1 MKVVLIGP
9 FPPLRGGISMFNHSL
24 SNEFEK
30 THEVFRISFSLQ
42 YPKFLFPGKS
52 QYNEFL
58 GKPAEKLVSS
68 INPLSWSKTAK
79 RIVDIKPDLVIFQYW
94 HPFFSLAFSSI
105 ANKIKRGFNA
115 KIIVN
120 CNNIIPHEPNFLDK
134 YLTKKFFKYG
144 DYFVTMSQTVKK
156 VLLQIDPHA
165 KFIESKHPIY
175 DIFGDPI
182 KKDIAMRNLSL
193 SKELDKKIILY
204 FGLIREYKGLD
215 ILIEAAQKLKTKL
228 GNFKIVVAG
237 ECYGKEA
244 KYLNLAKKLDVL
256 DCFDFRFQFVKDQQI
271 SSYFC
276 SSDVVVL
283 PYRSATQSGVIPLA
297 YHFNKPVITTN
308 VGGLPENVLDGQ
320 TGFIC
325 NPTPKELSN
334 SIVKFF
340 SSSHGFSSS
349 VMDFKKQFSWEI
361 FVKNII
367 EGSCEK

>member
-1 MKVVLIGP
+1 
-9 FPPLRGGISMFNHSL
+9 
-24 SNEFEK
+24 
-30 THEVFRISFSLQ
+30 
-42 YPKFLFPGKS
+42 
-52 QYNEFL
+52 
-58 GKPAEKLVSS
+58 
-68 INPLSWSKTAK
+68 
-79 RIVDIKPDLVIFQYW
+79 
-94 HPFFSLAFSSI
+94 
-105 ANKIKRGFNA
+105 
-115 KIIVN
+115 
-120 CNNIIPHEPNFLDK
+120 
-134 YLTKKFFKYG
+134 
-144 DYFVTMSQTVKK
+144 MSQTVKK

-182 KKDIAMRNLSL
+182 KKDIAMQNLSL

-256 DCFDFRFQFVKDQQI
+256 DCFDFRFQFVKDQHI

>member
-30 THEVFRISFSLQ
+30 NHEVFRISFSLQ

-52 QYNEFL
+52 QYSEFA
-58 GKPAEKLVSS
+58 GKPAEKLVNS
-68 INPLSWSKTAK
+68 INPLTWSKTAK
-79 RIVDIKPDLVIFQYW
+79 RIDDIKPDLIIFQYW
-94 HPFFSLAFSSI
+94 HPFFSLAYSSI
-105 ANKIKRGFNA
+105 AKKIKKSLKT
-115 KIIVN
+115 KIIIN
-120 CNNIIPHEPNFLDK
+120 CNNINPHEPNFFDK
-134 YLTKKFFKYG
+134 HLTKKFFKYG

-156 VLLQIDPHA
+156 ALLQIDPHA

-182 KKDIAMRNLSL
+182 KKDIARQNLSL
-193 SKELDKKIILY
+193 SKEFNEKIILY

-215 ILIEAAQKLKTKL
+215 ILIKAAQELKKKIS
-228 GNFKIVVAG
+228 NFKIVVAG

-244 KYLNLAKKLDVL
+244 KYLTLAKKLNVK
-256 DCFDFRFQFVKDQQI
+256 DCFDFRFQFVKDQHV

-283 PYRSATQSGVIPLA
+283 PYRSATQSGVIPIA
-297 YHFNKPVITTN
+297 YHFNIPVITTN

-325 NPTPKELSN
+325 NPTPNELSK

-367 EGSCEK
+367 EGSSEK